1 MEFEE
6 ALALV
11 TRELGAVP
19 IPLEV
24 VRIDLWAPRMTPTDG
39 AVLRDMLEAFPGEH
53 PVQVTLHNGLGGK
66 ALLVP
71 ENLTVDLAV
80 ASVIAD
86 HFGAWA
92 VGI

>member
-1 MEFEE
+1 MNFEE

-24 VRIDLWAPRMTPTDG
+24 LRVDLWAPRMTPTDG

-66 ALLVP
+66 TLLVP
-71 ENLTVDLAV
+71 AMTVDLAV
-80 ASVIAD
+80 AGPLTD

-92 VGI
+92 VGL

>member
-24 VRIDLWAPRMTPTDG
+24 LRIDLWAPRMTPTDG
-39 AVLRDMLEAFPGEH
+39 AVLRDMLEAYPGDH

-66 ALLVP
+66 TLLVP
-71 ENLTVDLAV
+71 AMTVNPAV
-80 ASVIAD
+80 ARSIAD

-92 VGI
+92 VGL